1 MRETWTRSALVK
13 DMPPAGALR
22 LPDVPGDCG
31 PRPLAEQWPLANI
44 TTLLALYS
52 PGPGGSVTEKD
63 SVQGRLQKSRSSSL
77 RWTLVTILMIAL
89 VLLIVLYGTLS
100 LLLPFLIL
108 FSGVI
113 DH

>member
-1 MRETWTRSALVK
+1 M
-13 DMPPAGALR
+13 
-22 LPDVPGDCG
+22 
-31 PRPLAEQWPLANI
+31 
-44 TTLLALYS
+44 
-52 PGPGGSVTEKD
+52 TEKD